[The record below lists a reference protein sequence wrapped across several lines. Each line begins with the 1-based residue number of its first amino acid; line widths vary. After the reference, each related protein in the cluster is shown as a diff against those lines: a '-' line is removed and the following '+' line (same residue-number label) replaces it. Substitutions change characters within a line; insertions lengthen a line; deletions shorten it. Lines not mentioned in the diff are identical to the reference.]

1 MDFPIPMRKRNRLQ
15 DYDYSRGGAY
25 FITICSLH
33 KKCIFG
39 AVIGSEIEPR
49 MCLNALGET
58 VDAFIRKIP
67 TYYPTVAVVRHC
79 VMPNHIHLLLFFAPE
94 RRNPSLA
101 TVLNQFKGA
110 VTKSVGQRIWQK
122 GFYDHVIRSEG
133 EFETIGSYIEHNAAK
148 WRSDMYYEA
157 EEP

>member
-58 VDAFIRKIP
+58 VDAFIRKIS
-67 TYYPTVAVVRHC
+67 TGAHF
-79 VMPNHIHLLLFFAPE
+79 LLIFLQQ
-94 RRNPSLA
+94 NMCIK
-101 TVLNQFKGA
+101 QC
-110 VTKSVGQRIWQK
+110 
-122 GFYDHVIRSEG
+122 FY
-133 EFETIGSYIEHNAAK
+133 
-148 WRSDMYYEA
+148 
-157 EEP
+157 